1 MAVTEL
7 LQQDDETNAEEQ
19 EGSAEGQPADGQ
31 EPEGEQAE
39 GAETSDEAAESGLVV
54 TIGEES
60 PPSDE
65 EEQRSAPEWLR
76 ELRKRNREL
85 TRENREL
92 KARQVPAPETVK
104 VGDKPTLEGCD
115 FDAERFETELIA
127 WTSRKRVAEEQAEKT
142 RKAQEQAEAD
152 WQARLHTYRTAAAE
166 LKAKAKDFDDAEESV
181 KSIFSVV
188 QQGVMLSGADKPEI
202 LVYALGKNP
211 KKAAELASISD
222 PVKFAFAVAKL
233 ETQLKVQPRKAAPL
247 PERAV
252 RGSAP
257 ALSADSTLEK
267 LREQASQTGDFT
279 KVAAYKRQMR
289 AKQT

>member
-1 MAVTEL
+1 MAVIEVI
-7 LQQDDETNAEEQ
+7 QDGEAADEQ
-19 EGSAEGQPADGQ
+19 EQAQEAPQDAGSDAETTEASAESSEQTE
-31 EPEGEQAE
+31 EP
-39 GAETSDEAAESGLVV
+39 GLVV
-54 TIGEES
+54 TIGEEA

-65 EEQRSAPEWLR
+65 DQHSAPEWVR
-76 ELRKRNREL
+76 ELRKTNREQA
-85 TRENREL
+85 RRIREL
-92 KARQVPAPETVK
+92 EQRQPAEPATVK

-115 FDAERFETELIA
+115 FDAERFESELEA
-127 WTSRKRVAEEQAEKT
+127 WTVRKRAAEDKAAET
-142 RKAQEQAEAD
+142 RKAQEQAEAA
-152 WQARLHTYRTAAAE
+152 WQARLATYRTAAAE
-166 LKAKAKDFDDAEESV
+166 LKAKAKDFDEAEESV

-188 QQGVMLSGADKPEI
+188 QQGVMLNGADKPEL

-267 LREQASQTGDFT
+267 LREQAAQTGDYT
-279 KVAAYKRQMR
+279 KVAAYRKQMR
-289 AKQT
+289 AKT